1 MSVKTAGEK
10 MWKKCICAAAG
21 ALLMTVLTGCG
32 SSGERIQGAIEL
44 IRSLDYQGALEQLD
58 SAETDGENIR
68 LINRARGIAYM
79 GLTDY
84 EQAASCFEAA
94 LAESNG
100 LVQNVD
106 FDLNFYLA
114 AAYTKSSRFPEAEKI
129 YDAILNMRPGEQ
141 DAYFLRGS
149 VRLEQGNYQGAKE
162 DFDKVV
168 SMDPSNYDR
177 LIHICEVLDYAGH
190 GEEGQAYLRTAL
202 ASGEEGMDKY
212 DSGRIYYYLGEY
224 QSACMALEEA
234 RGEGSAES
242 CLYLGRAYEATGD
255 YNYAANVYN
264 TYLNQNPGNAEMY
277 NQLGLCE
284 MTRGEYAKALEAFQ
298 AGMRMENTTMMQTLS
313 FNEIIAYEYL
323 GEYMQAY
330 VLMENYLK
338 NYPDD
343 QQARREYEFLSTR

>member
-1 MSVKTAGEK
+1 MSVRTAGK
-10 MWKKCICAAAG
+10 KIGRKCICMTAG
-21 ALLMTVLTGCG
+21 ALLVAVLGGCG

-84 EQAASCFEAA
+84 EQAVSCFEAA

-114 AAYTKSSRFPEAEKI
+114 AAYTKSSRFPEAERI

-264 TYLNQNPGNAEMY
+264 TYLSQNTGNAEMY

-298 AGMRMENTTMMQTLS
+298 AGMRLENTTMMQTLS

>member
-1 MSVKTAGEK
+1 MSVGTAGRSTRNK
-10 MWKKCICAAAG
+10 WICAMAGLALAA
-21 ALLMTVLTGCG
+21 VLGGCG
-32 SSGERIQGAIEL
+32 SSGERTQGAIQL

-58 SAETDGENIR
+58 SAEADGENGR
-68 LINRARGIAYM
+68 LVNRARGIACM

-84 EQAASCFEAA
+84 DQAASFFEAA

-100 LVQNVD
+100 LVENVD

-114 AAYTKSSRFPEAEKI
+114 AAYTKSGRFAEAEEI
-129 YDAILNMRPGEQ
+129 YNAVLNMRPGEQ
-141 DAYFLRGS
+141 DAYFLRGN
-149 VRLEQGNYQGAKE
+149 VRLEQGNYEGAKE
-162 DFDKVV
+162 DFDKVI
-168 SMDPSNYDR
+168 SMDPTNYDR
-177 LIHICEVLDYAGH
+177 LIHIYEVLDYSGH
-190 GEEGQAYLRTAL
+190 GEEGQAYLRAAL
-202 ASGEEGMDKY
+202 ASGAEAMDKY

-224 QSACMALEEA
+224 QSAYMALEEA
-234 RGEGSAES
+234 RGEGSAEG

-264 TYLNQNPGNAEMY
+264 TYLSQNPGNAEIY

-284 MTRGEYAKALEAFQ
+284 MTRGEYRKALEAFQ
-298 AGMRMENTTMMQTLS
+298 AGMQLENTTMMQTLS

-330 VLMENYLK
+330 VLIGNYLK

-343 QQARREYEFLSTR
+343 EQAKREYDFLSTR